1 MLAEGNLG
9 SFTLSSLL
17 GTSRL
22 QTQSL
27 SFRLYLLSLHSI
39 LKFNGALSLWS
50 PVVHIVVGLSMPPR
64 YNLVCRPG
72 LGRVPW
78 RLALRQGNCTSVQ
91 SVCLSISL
99 SVWLSVCLSVC
110 LSGLPICL
118 SVCLPARQIHML
130 HNLCICWHNN
140 LLMMV

>member
-27 SFRLYLLSLHSI
+27 FFRLYLLSLHSI

-50 PVVHIVVGLSMPPR
+50 PVVHIVDLYVRCVG
-64 YNLVCRPG
+64 G
-72 LGRVPW
+72 
-78 RLALRQGNCTSVQ
+78 TS
-91 SVCLSISL
+91 LKIK
-99 SVWLSVCLSVC
+99 
-110 LSGLPICL
+110 I
-118 SVCLPARQIHML
+118 
-130 HNLCICWHNN
+130 
-140 LLMMV
+140 

>member
-27 SFRLYLLSLHSI
+27 FFRLYLLSLHSI

-99 SVWLSVCLSVC
+99 SVSICLSLCLSVCRVCQSVCLSA
-110 LSGLPICL
+110 
-118 SVCLPARQIHML
+118 CLPVKY
-130 HNLCICWHNN
+130 ICCTTCAY
-140 LLMMV
+140 VGIIIC